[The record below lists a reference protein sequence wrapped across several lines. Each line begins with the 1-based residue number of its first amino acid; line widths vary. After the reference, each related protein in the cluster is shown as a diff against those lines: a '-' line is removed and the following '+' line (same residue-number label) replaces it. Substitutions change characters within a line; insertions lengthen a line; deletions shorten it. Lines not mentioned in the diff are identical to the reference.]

1 MHEMDISTEGNGPSE
16 DQREV
21 LSPSAMDSNQQT
33 KETEKVTPAE
43 MCRQVS
49 TAFKEMDVIDTVIVQ
64 SQRSD
69 LPQDYVQMNENLLKK
84 RQYLVEWV
92 SRFKCPI
99 TNCPVHYLESKA
111 SKISDDN
118 SNAKKLNVTKPKTK
132 RNANEISH
140 SSNDSR
146 EFKTPN
152 KKKKKIIAKSNYISS
167 KTHSNTEVITSNQF
181 NALSNEVEAEDET
194 TLYCT
199 KLRSILFFKYRF
211 SKSPPFPILRRST
224 WLKAPKVLPAKQIP
238 IKSSFGLLHEG
249 ISGNGKIISY
259 PTSSQTTTFQDN
271 DLRMTLK
278 DSLNLLSLPR
288 KISPS
293 KEGLPFNTS
302 GLTNFLSGYPE
313 ISDTSA
319 TSLH

>member
-1 MHEMDISTEGNGPSE
+1 MLEMDISTEGNGPSE
-16 DQREV
+16 DQRDV
-21 LSPSAMDSNQQT
+21 LSPSAMDSNHQN

-49 TAFKEMDVIDTVIVQ
+49 TAFKEMDVIDTIIAQ
-64 SQRSD
+64 SQRLD
-69 LPQDYVQMNENLLKK
+69 LPQDYAQMNENLLKK

-132 RNANEISH
+132 RNASEISN
-140 SSNDSR
+140 SANDSR

-152 KKKKKIIAKSNYISS
+152 KKLIAKSNFISS

-194 TLYCT
+194 
-199 KLRSILFFKYRF
+199 
-211 SKSPPFPILRRST
+211 
-224 WLKAPKVLPAKQIP
+224 
-238 IKSSFGLLHEG
+238 
-249 ISGNGKIISY
+249 
-259 PTSSQTTTFQDN
+259 
-271 DLRMTLK
+271 
-278 DSLNLLSLPR
+278 
-288 KISPS
+288 
-293 KEGLPFNTS
+293 
-302 GLTNFLSGYPE
+302 
-313 ISDTSA
+313 
-319 TSLH
+319 